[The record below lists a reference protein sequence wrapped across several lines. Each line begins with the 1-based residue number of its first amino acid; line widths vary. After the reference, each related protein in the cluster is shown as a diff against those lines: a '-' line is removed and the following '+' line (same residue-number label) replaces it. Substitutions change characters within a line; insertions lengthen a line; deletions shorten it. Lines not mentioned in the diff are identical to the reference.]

1 MIILDVNKLEKD
13 FGYGKLFE
21 DVSFSL
27 NEGESISIVGP
38 NGCGKSTLLKI
49 INGTEKADKGQISIK
64 KGAKVAYIDQT
75 ASSIKDNRKISEIL
89 RESFGNLS
97 KMIKL
102 KKNLAPRIIMKTYK
116 NIVIYLKNSL

>member
-1 MIILDVNKLEKD
+1 MIILDVSKLEKN

-38 NGCGKSTLLKI
+38 NGCGKSTLLKLI
-49 INGTEKADKGQISIK
+49 AGIEKADGGQVSIK

-75 ASSIKDNRKISEIL
+75 ASSIDDDRKVSDIL
-89 RESFGNLS
+89 RESFGELFEMEKRLNALNEQLENGIND
-97 KMIKL
+97 KD
-102 KKNLAPRIIMKTYK
+102 YD
-116 NIVIYLKNSL
+116 